1 MNAIVYTS
9 NAGSAARYAE
19 MLSSEMLS
27 SEMGIHAYSMK
38 EARGKVPFRL

>member
-19 MLSSEMLS
+19 MLSSET
-27 SEMGIHAYSMK
+27 GIHAYSMK
-38 EARGKVPFRL
+38 EARGKKPFRL

>member
-19 MLSSEMLS
+19 MLSSK
-27 SEMGIHAYSMK
+27 MGIHAYSMK

>member
-19 MLSSEMLS
+19 MLSSEM
-27 SEMGIHAYSMK
+27 GIH
-38 EARGKVPFRL
+38 RPPCT